1 VGWEAPDAA
10 ADKLLSPPPLQDF
23 GRALTVGSE
32 RERETLLAALLA
44 TGLGNRRAFRQVYQM
59 TSAKLFGI
67 CLRICGERQTA
78 EDVLQEVYL
87 TIWRRAPSFEPSRG
101 SPIAWLATIAR
112 NRALDWRRANHRPAP
127 DALPDRP
134 AVSAGE
140 PADTA
145 LLAEQSL
152 IEEEGHTRLRDCMEE
167 LDGRPRAAIRAAFL
181 DGLTYS
187 ELAKREAVPL
197 ATMKS
202 TIRRALLRLR
212 DCLSDDA

>member
-1 VGWEAPDAA
+1 MIAR
-10 ADKLLSPPPLQDF
+10 SQQ
-23 GRALTVGSE
+23 E
-32 RERETLLAALLA
+32 REALLAALLA

-59 TSAKLFGI
+59 TSTKLFGI

-101 SPIAWLATIAR
+101 SPVAWLATIAR
-112 NRALDWRRANHRPAP
+112 NRALDWRRANNKPP
-127 DALPDRP
+127 P
-134 AVSAGE
+134 E
-140 PADTA
+140 PWSEGADTSVSEPVDNA
-145 LLAEQSL
+145 LLADRAM
-152 IEEEGHTRLRDCMEE
+152 IEEEGAARLQGCLEG
-167 LDGRPRAAIRAAFL
+167 LDHRPRGAIRAAFL

-212 DCLSDDA
+212 DCLNDDA

>member
-1 VGWEAPDAA
+1 M
-10 ADKLLSPPPLQDF
+10 
-23 GRALTVGSE
+23 
-32 RERETLLAALLA
+32 LA
-44 TGLGNRRAFRQVYQM
+44 TGLGDRRAFRQVYRM

-67 CLRICGERQTA
+67 CVRICGERQTA

-112 NRALDWRRANHRPAP
+112 NRALDWRRANNKPPPERWSG
-127 DALPDRP
+127 DADEP
-134 AVSAGE
+134 VSE

-145 LLAEQSL
+145 PLADRTM
-152 IEEEGHTRLRDCMEE
+152 IEEEGVARLQDCLED

-187 ELAKREAVPL
+187 ELAKRDAVPL

>member
-1 VGWEAPDAA
+1 MRV
-10 ADKLLSPPPLQDF
+10 F
-23 GRALTVGSE
+23 GRALTAGSQQE
-32 RERETLLAALLA
+32 REALLAALLA
-44 TGLGNRRAFRQVYQM
+44 TGLGNRLAFQQVYQM

-67 CLRICGERQTA
+67 CLRICGERQTE
-78 EDVLQEVYL
+78 EDVLQEVFL

-101 SPIAWLATIAR
+101 SPVAWLATIAR

-127 DALPDRP
+127 ETLPDHLGR
-134 AVSAGE
+134 SAGE

-145 LLAEQSL
+145 LLADQSL
-152 IEEEGHTRLRDCMEE
+152 LEEEVDTRLRDCMEE

-187 ELAKREAVPL
+187 ELARREAVPL

-202 TIRRALLRLR
+202 TIRRALFRLR

>member
-1 VGWEAPDAA
+1 LIARSQQERDA
-10 ADKLLSPPPLQDF
+10 
-23 GRALTVGSE
+23 
-32 RERETLLAALLA
+32 LLAALLA

-59 TSAKLFGI
+59 TSTKLFGI

-101 SPIAWLATIAR
+101 SPVAWLATIAR
-112 NRALDWRRANHRPAP
+112 NRALDWRRANNKPPPEPWSGRA
-127 DALPDRP
+127 DASD
-134 AVSAGE
+134 AE
-140 PADTA
+140 PVDTA
-145 LLAEQSL
+145 PLADRAM
-152 IEEEGHTRLRDCMEE
+152 IEDEGAARLQDCMEA
-167 LDGRPRAAIRAAFL
+167 LDHRPRLAIHAAFL

-212 DCLSDDA
+212 DCLNDDA

>member
-1 VGWEAPDAA
+1 
-10 ADKLLSPPPLQDF
+10 
-23 GRALTVGSE
+23 LTAGSQQE
-32 RERETLLAALLA
+32 REALIAAMLA
-44 TGLGNRRAFRQVYQM
+44 TGLGDRRAFRQVYRM

-67 CLRICGERQTA
+67 CVRICGARQTA

-112 NRALDWRRANHRPAP
+112 NRALDWRRANNKPPPERWSG
-127 DALPDRP
+127 DADEP
-134 AVSAGE
+134 VSE

-145 LLAEQSL
+145 PLADRTM
-152 IEEEGHTRLRDCMEE
+152 IEEEGVARLQDCLED

-187 ELAKREAVPL
+187 ELAKRDAVPL

>member
-1 VGWEAPDAA
+1 MTA
-10 ADKLLSPPPLQDF
+10 
-23 GRALTVGSE
+23 GSQQE
-32 RERETLLAALLA
+32 REALLAALLA
-44 TGLGNRRAFRQVYQM
+44 TGLGNRRAFQQVYQM

-67 CLRICGERQTA
+67 CVRICGERQTA

-112 NRALDWRRANHRPAP
+112 NRALDWRRANHKPPPEPWSGAAGTP
-127 DALPDRP
+127 
-134 AVSAGE
+134 VSE

-145 LLAEQSL
+145 LLADRAM
-152 IEEEGHTRLRDCMEE
+152 IEEEGAARLQDCLEE
-167 LDGRPRAAIRAAFL
+167 LDGRPRAAVRAAFL

-212 DCLSDDA
+212 DCLNDDA